1 MRKTRMCRSP
11 GDSVVKRFLL
21 PVVFGLLSAC
31 GAAYVPPK
39 VDVSDDNI
47 DVIRL
52 TPQAVAIA
60 NASAYVPRELPA
72 VFFQNAGAGGGIRGI
87 GALPPGATAQQDR
100 PGAAE
105 TRLPPA
111 TDPGPYR
118 IGVGDVV
125 LLATKSGASTVEEL
139 SGLLAAQNR
148 RQGYTVQDDGA
159 IAIPDVGRIMLGGM
173 TLEEAEAEL
182 FQALVENQIDPSF
195 SLEIAE
201 FNAQRV
207 AVGGAVGKPTV
218 VPVTLAPLTLE
229 QAILAAGG
237 VSAPDRDYATIRIFR
252 EGTIYQIP
260 LNAYLSNPGLQ
271 KTRLVAGD
279 SLFVDTEYEY
289 DKAQAF
295 FEEQIKLGDY
305 RRAQRKAALDELE
318 TEIRLRRA
326 ALGEARSN
334 YQARTDLGGVE
345 RDYVYLVG
353 EVERAS
359 RFALPFG
366 HHATLADALFD
377 KAGYSSE
384 TGDPRQI
391 YVLRDMDGDGQVT
404 AWHLD
409 ASNAA
414 NFLLATRLEMRPNDI
429 VFIAEQ
435 PITSWN
441 RMIRQFVPSLINA
454 GVAATN

>member
-1 MRKTRMCRSP
+1 MKH
-11 GDSVVKRFLL
+11 FLL
-21 PVVFGLLSAC
+21 LAAFGLVSAC
-31 GAAYVPPK
+31 GSAYVAPK
-39 VDVSDDNI
+39 VDVTADNV

-52 TPQAVAIA
+52 TPEAVVIA
-60 NASAYVPRELPA
+60 NASTYVPRQLPA
-72 VFFQNAGAGGGIRGI
+72 VFFQNAGAGGGMRGV
-87 GALPPGATAQQDR
+87 GAVPAGSAEAQRR
-100 PGAAE
+100 PGTLEA
-105 TRLPPA
+105 RVPPA
-111 TDPGPYR
+111 VDPGPYR

-159 IAIPDVGRIMLGGM
+159 IAIPDVGRIALGGL

-201 FNAQRV
+201 FNSQRV
-207 AVGGAVGKPTV
+207 AVGGAVSKPTV

-229 QAILAAGG
+229 EAVLAAGG
-237 VSAPDRDYATIRIFR
+237 VSAADRDYATIRIYR
-252 EGTIYQIP
+252 GGTIYQIP
-260 LNAYLSNPGLQ
+260 LNSYLENPSMQ
-271 KTRLVAGD
+271 KTRLVGGD
-279 SLFVDTEYEY
+279 SLFVDTEFEYE
-289 DKAQAF
+289 KAQAF

-305 RRAQRKAALDELE
+305 RRAQRKAAIEELQAE
-318 TEIRLRRA
+318 VKLRRD
-326 ALGEARSN
+326 ALTEE
-334 YQARTDLGGVE
+334 RTNFQDRLELQGVE

-353 EVERAS
+353 EVKNAS

-366 HHATLADALFD
+366 HQASLADALFEE
-377 KAGYSSE
+377 AGYSAE

-409 ASNAA
+409 ASNAV
-414 NFLLATRLEMRPNDI
+414 NFLLATRLEMRPNDV

-441 RMIRQFVPSLINA
+441 RLIRQFVPSLLSA
-454 GVAATN
+454 GVAATR

>member
-1 MRKTRMCRSP
+1 M
-11 GDSVVKRFLL
+11 KRLLL
-21 PVVFGLLSAC
+21 PAVFGLLSAC
-31 GAAYVPPK
+31 GSAYVAPK
-39 VDVSDDNI
+39 VDVRDDNI

-52 TPQAVAIA
+52 TPEAVAIA
-60 NASAYVPRELPA
+60 NASSYQPRELPA
-72 VFFQNAGAGGGIRGI
+72 VFFQNAGAGGGMRGI
-87 GALPPGATAQQDR
+87 GALPPGATDPQSR

-111 TDPGPYR
+111 VPPGPYR

-201 FNAQRV
+201 FNSQRV

-218 VPVTLAPLTLE
+218 VSVELAPLTLE

-237 VSAPDRDYATIRIFR
+237 VSAADRDYTTIRIFR

-260 LNAYLSNPGLQ
+260 LNAYLTNPGLQ

-305 RRAQRKAALDELE
+305 RRAQRKAALEELE
-318 TEIRLRRA
+318 TEVKLRRA
-326 ALGEARSN
+326 ALSEARAT

-366 HHATLADALFD
+366 HQATLADALFD
-377 KAGYSSE
+377 QAGYSSE

-414 NFLLATRLEMRPNDI
+414 NFLLATRLQMRPNDI

-441 RMIRQFVPSLINA
+441 RMVRQFVPSLVNA